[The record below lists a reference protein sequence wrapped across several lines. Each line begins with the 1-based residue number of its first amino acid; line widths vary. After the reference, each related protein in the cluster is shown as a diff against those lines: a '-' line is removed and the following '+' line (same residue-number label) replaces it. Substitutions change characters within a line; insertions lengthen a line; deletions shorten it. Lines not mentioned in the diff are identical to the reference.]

1 MRRARQALTGPR
13 GWGAHSVDGVCGLG
27 AGGESSP
34 APSPN
39 GHIRLTSRA
48 LGPASRGQPDAGHA
62 SRSPLVRPRHAAP
75 CSSCRVR
82 VRGGGGSTP
91 LDTALLCVVILPLY
105 VLFFRPTAL
114 FTVFVVSFDKIN
126 IHRRWHKQCA
136 SGTTGRCVSSESS
149 RVAQAPLPLARAP
162 LATLAPPCLPSAQSP
177 SSPPFALLSGSCTSA
192 SCPSACPPPAP
203 AQVVPISALTID
215 ETLCGG
221 DEIYRCSPP
230 PP

>member
-1 MRRARQALTGPR
+1 VGLGGWGGWGSGRGEGRESVRRARQALTGPR

-105 VLFFRPTAL
+105 VLFFPPNCSFYRVRGFFRQNKYTPAMAQ
-114 FTVFVVSFDKIN
+114 TV
-126 IHRRWHKQCA
+126 
-136 SGTTGRCVSSESS
+136 
-149 RVAQAPLPLARAP
+149 RVRHNGEVR
-162 LATLAPPCLPSAQSP
+162 
-177 SSPPFALLSGSCTSA
+177 LL
-192 SCPSACPPPAP
+192 
-203 AQVVPISALTID
+203 
-215 ETLCGG
+215 
-221 DEIYRCSPP
+221 
-230 PP
+230 